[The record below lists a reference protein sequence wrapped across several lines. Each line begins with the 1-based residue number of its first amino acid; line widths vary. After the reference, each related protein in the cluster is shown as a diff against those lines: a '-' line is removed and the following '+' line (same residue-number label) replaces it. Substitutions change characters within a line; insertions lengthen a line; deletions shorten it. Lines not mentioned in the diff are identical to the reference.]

1 MNKIK
6 NAIIY
11 LTSYLKHFVLFLFGQ
26 RYLIEYKPYGKEQ
39 VYTYI
44 IGRPSSH
51 TISKA
56 GNKLF
61 TSFCFS
67 GRMDS
72 GVKQFRYDRIAGG
85 LSPV

>member
-6 NAIIY
+6 LAIVY
-11 LTSYLKHFVLFLFGQ
+11 VTSFTKHFIFFLFGQ
-26 RYLIEYKPYGKEQ
+26 RYLIEYKPYGGEQ
-39 VYTYI
+39 AYTYI
-44 IGRPSSH
+44 IGKPSSH

-61 TSFCFS
+61 TTFCFS

-72 GVKQFRYDRIAGG
+72 GVRQFRYDRITGG

>member
-6 NAIIY
+6 NAIVY
-11 LTSYLKHFVLFLFGQ
+11 LTSYLKHFVLFLLGQ
-26 RYLIEYKPYGKEQ
+26 RYLIEYKPYGKDD

-44 IGRPSSH
+44 ISKPSSF
-51 TISKA
+51 TTSKA

>member
-6 NAIIY
+6 NAIVY
-11 LTSYLKHFVLFLFGQ
+11 ATSFIKYLFLFLVGQ
-26 RYLIEYKPYGKEQ
+26 RYLIEYKPYGGEQ
-39 VYTYI
+39 VFTYI
-44 IGRPSSH
+44 IGKPSSY

-61 TSFCFS
+61 TTFCFS

-72 GVKQFRYDRIAGG
+72 GVRQFRYDRITGG

>member
-11 LTSYLKHFVLFLFGQ
+11 ATSYLKHFILFLLGQ
-26 RYLIEYKPYGKEQ
+26 RYLIEYKPYGGEEAF
-39 VYTYI
+39 TYI
-44 IGRPSSH
+44 ISKPSSF
-51 TISKA
+51 TTSKA

>member
-6 NAIIY
+6 NAIVYAVTYIKY
-11 LTSYLKHFVLFLFGQ
+11 LVLFILGQ
-26 RYLIEYKPYGKEQ
+26 RYLIEYKPYGGEQ
-39 VYTYI
+39 VFTYI
-44 IGRPSSH
+44 ISKPSSFR
-51 TISKA
+51 TSKA
-56 GNKLF
+56 GDKLF

-72 GVKQFRYDRIAGG
+72 GVRQFRYDRIAGG

>member
-6 NAIIY
+6 NAIVY
-11 LTSYLKHFVLFLFGQ
+11 ATSYLKHFVLFLLGQ

-44 IGRPSSH
+44 ISRPSSH

-56 GNKLF
+56 RNKLF

-72 GVKQFRYDRIAGG
+72 GVKQFRYDRITGG